1 MEQRSNKADDARL
14 RAEKGNGYKERTIAC
29 VPPRTSPDSPSP
41 GQADG
46 CYSARADTAGTGVN
60 HRFRRL
66 QASVGGEKTTL
77 AVNIV
82 SGYSV
87 G

>member
-1 MEQRSNKADDARL
+1 MRDNAQKKS
-14 RAEKGNGYKERTIAC
+14 NGYKERTIAC
-29 VPPRTSPDSPSP
+29 VLPRTSPDSPSP

-66 QASVGGEKTTL
+66 QASEGGEKTTL